1 MFIRSYDANFFWQ
14 NNITLDGKKIKNFL
28 RKHTKYLGE
37 HINSYDLNNIY
48 QYMNKENPNLFD
60 SKKKKFKIKFDNLG
74 LDNFQNK
81 KEMLPNFSIEITYN
95 LK

>member
-1 MFIRSYDANFFWQ
+1 
-14 NNITLDGKKIKNFL
+14 
-28 RKHTKYLGE
+28 
-37 HINSYDLNNIY
+37 
-48 QYMNKENPNLFD
+48 MNKENPNLFD